1 MEPWVDDDAFEHP
14 GGRDSGLAHER
25 TELAW
30 NRSGLA
36 VAVTIA
42 IVLRRLWP
50 LHGGTEVL
58 ALALIAG
65 GATTWVVGMQLGRRV
80 GSAAVGART
89 LAEPAGR
96 MLTIG
101 TLTLAIAG
109 LVVSFF

>member
-1 MEPWVDDDAFEHP
+1 MDPPMDGDAIEHP
-14 GGRDSGLAHER
+14 VGRDTGLAHER

-65 GATTWVVGMQLGRRV
+65 GAATWVVGMQLGRRLGRTTV
-80 GSAAVGART
+80 SDGTLSESAC
-89 LAEPAGR
+89 R

-101 TLTLAIAG
+101 TFTLAVAG
-109 LVVSFF
+109 LVVSVV

>member
-1 MEPWVDDDAFEHP
+1 MDDDAIEHP
-14 GGRDSGLAHER
+14 VGRDTGLAHER
-25 TELAW
+25 TQLAW

-65 GATTWVVGMQLGRRV
+65 GAATWVVGMQLGRRV
-80 GSAAVGART
+80 GSAAVANRST
-89 LAEPAGR
+89 LGQPACR

-109 LVVSFF
+109 LLVSVL

>member
-1 MEPWVDDDAFEHP
+1 MDDDGAIEHP
-14 GGRDSGLAHER
+14 VGRDTGLAHER

-42 IVLRRLWP
+42 IVLRRMWP

-58 ALALIAG
+58 GLALIAG
-65 GATTWVVGMQLGRRV
+65 GAATWVMGMQLGHRV
-80 GSAAVGART
+80 GSAAVSNST
-89 LAEPAGR
+89 LGESACR

-101 TLTLAIAG
+101 TFTLAIAG
-109 LVVSFF
+109 LVVSLL

>member
-1 MEPWVDDDAFEHP
+1 MDDDGAIEHP
-14 GGRDSGLAHER
+14 VGRDTGLAHER

-50 LHGGTEVL
+50 LHAGTEVL
-58 ALALIAG
+58 GLALIAA
-65 GATTWVVGMQLGRRV
+65 GAATWVVGMQLGRRV
-80 GSAAVGART
+80 GSAAVSNST
-89 LAEPAGR
+89 LGLSACR

-101 TLTLAIAG
+101 TFTLAVAG
-109 LVVSFF
+109 LVVSIV